1 MVDDTSSEPE
11 RGSILQL
18 KVRLLRLSPMVWRRV
33 LVPEVMSLRE
43 LHGVLQAVMGWDGI
57 HLFEFNIRG
66 VRYSSPDLC
75 GEPTNAVLSAF
86 RFCKGSKFRYIY
98 DMGNWW
104 DHEVRV
110 EDRQAPV
117 GRKRY
122 PECIGGAGACP
133 PEDCGGVEG
142 YLARREEAVG
152 YDAMNDMS
160 DLADFI
166 DQAVLQGD
174 RSMLDDEDER
184 WHLEMV
190 LERTGSRL
198 RFLEHKFSRGAVNK
212 GLRSDEHRRLMHQQL
227 M

>member
-1 MVDDTSSEPE
+1 MADNGTSALAS
-11 RGSILQL
+11 GSILQL
-18 KVRLLRLSPMVWRRV
+18 KVRLLGLSPMVWRRV
-33 LVPEVMSLRE
+33 LVPETMSLHE
-43 LHGVLQAVMGWDGI
+43 LHGVLQTVMGWDGI

-66 VRYSSPDLC
+66 VGYSSLDLF
-75 GEPTNAVLSAF
+75 GESVRAPLLAF
-86 RFCKGSKFRYIY
+86 RFHKGSKFRYIY
-98 DMGNWW
+98 DMGAWW

-110 EDRQAPV
+110 EDCLAPAA
-117 GRKRY
+117 RRRY
-122 PECIGGAGACP
+122 PQCIGGSGTCP

-160 DLADFI
+160 DLAGFI

-174 RSMLDDEDER
+174 TSVLDDEDER
-184 WHLEMV
+184 WRLEMV

-212 GLRSDEHRRLMHQQL
+212 ELRADEHRRLMHQQI
-227 M
+227 